1 MKIIW
6 VVRPAE
12 GGILQHLSQLLKGI
26 PDLDIIVAG
35 PPNLKEWAGERPFFP
50 LDLVDGLRLQLD
62 LAASSRLRQILR
74 RERADIVHA
83 HGLKA
88 ALITATALAPARHPH
103 FLFTA
108 HNSLPQSASRF
119 TQWGTNA
126 VQRWMFGGMNTI
138 ISVSDAVRSQIIRY
152 VPENKV
158 LTIYN
163 GIASAE
169 FGEYS
174 PDASRTPLGFTPD
187 DQVVGTVA
195 RLIPGKGLNTLLE
208 AMSLMAKIMPR
219 LHLVV
224 VGDGPERSKLEQ
236 YSRGLGL
243 EGKVRFLGW
252 RDDVPALM
260 GGWDCFALPSL
271 SEGFNLSVLEAMA
284 SRLPVVVSD
293 LPALREAVVPGRG
306 GLMIHPGS
314 APELAAALL
323 HVLKAPEKAKAMGE
337 YNRQRVDA
345 FFCEDRMIRC
355 TRALYEGLLT

>member
-12 GGILQHLSQLLKGI
+12 GGILQHLSLLLKGI
-26 PDLDIIVAG
+26 PDADIIVAG
-35 PPNLKEWAGERPFFP
+35 PPNLKEWAGDRRFVS
-50 LDLVDGLRLQLD
+50 LDLVDGLRLQQD
-62 LAASSRLRQILR
+62 LAASRKLRQIIR
-74 RERADIVHA
+74 RERANIVHA

-88 ALITATALAPARHPH
+88 ALITASALAPARHPH

-108 HNSLPQSASRF
+108 HNPLPQSTSKLA
-119 TQWGTNA
+119 QWGTSM
-126 VQRWMFGGMNTI
+126 VQRWMFGNMNTI

-163 GIASAE
+163 GVASAK
-169 FGEYS
+169 FGEY
-174 PDASRTPLGFTPD
+174 PPGASRVALGFTLD

-195 RLIPGKGLNTLLE
+195 RLIPGKGINTLLE
-208 AMSLMAKIMPR
+208 AMSLVAKIVPR
-219 LHLVV
+219 LHLVI

-236 YSRGLGL
+236 YSQGLGL
-243 EGKVRFLGW
+243 NGKVKFLGW

-271 SEGFNLSVLEAMA
+271 GEGFSLSVLEAMA

-293 LPALREAVVPGRG
+293 LPALREAVVPGKG
-306 GLMIHPGS
+306 GLLIRPGS
-314 APELAAALL
+314 TPELAAALL
-323 HVLKAPEKAKAMGE
+323 QVLKAPEKAKAMGE

-345 FFCEDRMIRC
+345 FFGEDRMVRC

>member
-12 GGILQHLSQLLKGI
+12 GGILQHLQQLLKGI
-26 PDLDIIVAG
+26 SDLDIVVVA
-35 PPNLKEWAGERPFFP
+35 PPDLQTWAGQRRFIP
-50 LDLVDGLRLQLD
+50 LDLVDGLHPKRD
-62 LAASSRLRQILR
+62 FAASRKLRRLLRQ
-74 RERADIVHA
+74 EKANVVHA

-88 ALITATALAPARHPH
+88 ALITATALAPSRHPH

-108 HNSLPQSASRF
+108 HNSLPQSSSKL
-119 TQWGTNA
+119 TQWGVNK
-126 VQRWMFGGMNTI
+126 VQRWMFNGMNTI

-152 VPENKV
+152 VPERKV

-163 GIASAE
+163 GIASSD
-169 FGEYS
+169 FGDYS
-174 PDASRTPLGFTPD
+174 PDTSRVPLGLD
-187 DQVVGTVA
+187 LEDHVVGTVA
-195 RLIPGKGLNTLLE
+195 RLIPGKGVNTLLE
-208 AMSLMAKIMPR
+208 AMSLVAKIVPR
-219 LHLVV
+219 LHLVI

-243 EGKVRFLGW
+243 DRNVKFLGW

-306 GLMIHPGS
+306 GLMVLPGS

-323 HVLKAPEKAKAMGE
+323 HVLKSPDKAQAMGE
-337 YNRQRVDA
+337 YNRQRVET
-345 FFCEDRMIRC
+345 FFGEDRMVQC
-355 TRALYEGLLT
+355 TRALYEGLLP

>member
-35 PPNLKEWAGERPFFP
+35 PGNLQEWAGKRRFIS
-50 LDLVDGLRLQLD
+50 LDLVDGLRLQQD
-62 LAASSRLRQILR
+62 SAASRKLRQILR
-74 RERADIVHA
+74 KEQADIVHA

-88 ALITATALAPARHPH
+88 ALITATALAPSGHPH

-108 HNSLPQSASRF
+108 HNALPQSTSRVA
-119 TQWGTNA
+119 QWGTNA
-126 VQRWMFGGMNTI
+126 VQRWMFSGMNTI
-138 ISVSDAVRSQIIRY
+138 VSVSDAVRSQIIRY

-163 GIASAE
+163 GIASTE

-174 PDASRTPLGFTPD
+174 QDVSRAPFGFTPD

-208 AMSLMAKIMPR
+208 AMSLVTNIMPR
-219 LHLVV
+219 VHLVV
-224 VGDGPERSKLEQ
+224 VGDGPERSRLEQ
-236 YSRGLGL
+236 YSQGLGL
-243 EGKVRFLGW
+243 RQKVQFLGW
-252 RDDVPALM
+252 RDDVPKLM
-260 GGWDCFALPSL
+260 GGWDCFTLPSL

-306 GLMIHPGS
+306 GLMIPPGS
-314 APELAAALL
+314 ALELAAALL
-323 HVLKAPEKAKAMGE
+323 QVLKAPEKAKAMGE
-337 YNRQRVDA
+337 YNRERVDA
-345 FFCEDRMIRC
+345 FFGEDRMVSC